1 MEKKERLLSPGF
13 LILWQSQLVS
23 VIGDAVYAIALGFW
37 VLAVTG
43 STALM
48 GTLMAVSTLPGV
60 LIAPFAG
67 VLLDR
72 SNKKALMIAMDI
84 IRGVFIVL
92 LAVAAYTHNIQLW
105 MVFAAGILLSVCG
118 AVFHPGILSSVPDI
132 VPKSKIAN
140 ANSAF
145 SIVMTGANLIGS
157 AAGGFLYQALGAP
170 LLFLINGL
178 SFLFSGTSLILVPE
192 SPASSG
198 VRNAALSSVT
208 WLDGFKYM
216 WRQTGL
222 RIILIVAALS
232 NFFSFIAITL
242 FVPFCN
248 FTPGFGSSTYGVLM
262 ACFMGGAFVGYAFL
276 SVLTIKPQDKMKM
289 FVIASLTTNLL
300 IIAGFNQPSV
310 ASCWPHCW
318 CIAGLG
324 NAVVNVFLISTVQA
338 STPSAMRGKVMSFM
352 STATQWPH
360 ALRHGAGRCPR
371 QRPADPACHHGGLY
385 FGLPVVHSRLF
396 LKVLQGIHHG
406 RRRCDG
412 RHDAGRRRGNL
423 TAALR

>member
-23 VIGDAVYAIALGFW
+23 VVGDAVYAIALGFW

-60 LIAPFAG
+60 LVAPFAG

-72 SNKKALMIAMDI
+72 TNKKALMIAMDL

-92 LAVAAYTHNIQLW
+92 LAVAAYMHVIQLW

-145 SIVMTGANLIGS
+145 SIVSSAANLIGS

-170 LLFLINGL
+170 LLFLINGIT
-178 SFLFSGTSLILVPE
+178 FLFSGSSLPFVKIP
-192 SPASSG
+192 
-198 VRNAALSSVT
+198 SVKRQET
-208 WLDGFKYM
+208 PHFFRDMADGFKYM

-222 RIILIVAALS
+222 RLILIVAALS

-248 FTPGFGSSTYGVLM
+248 FTPGFGSGTYGVLM
-262 ACFMGGAFVGYAFL
+262 ACFMGGAFVGFALL
-276 SVLTIKPQDKMKM
+276 SVLTIKPQNKMRYL
-289 FVIASLTTNLL
+289 VGCSLTENLL
-300 IIAGFNQPSV
+300 IIAGFNQSSV
-310 ASCWPHCW
+310 AVLAVLLVL
-318 CIAGLG
+318 AGLT

-338 STPSAMRGKVMSFM
+338 STPSEMRGKVMSLM
-352 STATQWPH
+352 STTTQGLTPFAM
-360 ALRHGAGRCPR
+360 AL
-371 QRPADPACHHGGLY
+371 GGVL
-385 FGLPVVHSRLF
+385 GGVLPIRL
-396 LKVLQGIHHG
+396 VI
-406 RRRCDG
+406 
-412 RHDAGRRRGNL
+412 
-423 TAALR
+423 TAAFILGFLSFIPAYFSKSFKKFITTDGAAAASAEST